1 MSQIRL
7 YIDEDSGNLSFV
19 ESLRNS
25 AVEVM
30 TTSDANKLS
39 SSDEEQL
46 IWATEQGRVIYSSNM
61 GDFCR
66 LHRTF
71 AEQKRTHS
79 GIIVVPRQSY
89 SVGTQWRGILNL
101 IAAKSAEE
109 MINQLECLGAYIR
122 AE

>member
-7 YIDEDSGNLSFV
+7 YIDEDSGNLSLV

-46 IWATEQGRVIYSSNM
+46 IWATEQGCVLQ
-61 GDFCR
+61 F
-66 LHRTF
+66 
-71 AEQKRTHS
+71 
-79 GIIVVPRQSY
+79 
-89 SVGTQWRGILNL
+89 
-101 IAAKSAEE
+101 
-109 MINQLECLGAYIR
+109 
-122 AE
+122 

>member
-7 YIDEDSGNLSFV
+7 YIDEDSGNLSLV
-19 ESLRNS
+19 EALRNS
-25 AVEVM
+25 AVDVM
-30 TTSDANKLS
+30 TTPDANKLS

-46 IWATEQGRVIYSSNM
+46 IWATEEGRVIYTSNM

-71 AEQKRTHS
+71 AERKRTHS
-79 GIIVVPRQSY
+79 GIIVATRQSY
-89 SVGTQWRGILNL
+89 SIGAQWRGILNL
-101 IAAKSAEE
+101 MAAKSAEK
-109 MINQLECLGAYIR
+109 MINQLEFMGGYIR

>member
-1 MSQIRL
+1 VSQIRL
-7 YIDEDSGNLSFV
+7 YIDEDSGNLSLV

-71 AEQKRTHS
+71 AVRIQVV
-79 GIIVVPRQSY
+79 GIDKCDT
-89 SVGTQWRGILNL
+89 G
-101 IAAKSAEE
+101 K
-109 MINQLECLGAYIR
+109 
-122 AE
+122 

>member
-1 MSQIRL
+1 VSQIRL
-7 YIDEDSGNLSFV
+7 YIDEDSGNLSLV

-39 SSDEEQL
+39 SLDEEQL

-66 LHRTF
+66 FHITF
-71 AEQKRTHS
+71 AEQKRTHL
-79 GIIVVPRQSY
+79 GIIVLPIKNY
-89 SVGTQWRGILNL
+89 SVGAQWRGILNL
-101 IAAKSAEE
+101 MARQSAE
-109 MINQLECLGAYIR
+109 
-122 AE
+122 

>member
-1 MSQIRL
+1 M
-7 YIDEDSGNLSFV
+7 V

-30 TTSDANKLS
+30 TTSEANKLS

-46 IWATEQGRVIYSSNM
+46 IWATEQGRVIYSYNM

-71 AEQKRTHS
+71 VEQKRTHS
-79 GIIVVPRQSY
+79 RIIVVPRQSY
-89 SVGTQWRGILNL
+89 SVGAQWREILNL
-101 IAAKSAEE
+101 MARQSAEE
-109 MINQLECLGAYIR
+109 MINQLEYLGAYIR

>member
-7 YIDEDSGNLSFV
+7 YIDEDSGNLSLV
-19 ESLRNS
+19 QALRNS

-46 IWATEQGRVIYSSNM
+46 IWATEQRRVIYSSNM

-66 LHRTF
+66 LHRNF

-79 GIIVVPRQSY
+79 GIIVTARQSY
-89 SVGTQWRGILNL
+89 SIGAQWRGILNL
-101 IAAKSAEE
+101 MAAKSAEE
-109 MINQLECLGAYIR
+109 MINHLEYLGAYIR

>member
-7 YIDEDSGNLSFV
+7 YIDEDSGNLSLV
-19 ESLRNS
+19 QALRNS

-30 TTSDANKLS
+30 TTSEANKLS
-39 SSDEEQL
+39 YSDEEQL
-46 IWATEQGRVIYSSNM
+46 IWATEQRRVIYTSNM

-66 LHRTF
+66 LHGIF
-71 AEQKRTHS
+71 LEQKRTHA

-89 SVGTQWRGILNL
+89 SIGTQWRGVLNL

-109 MINQLECLGAYIR
+109 MINQLEYLGAYIR
-122 AE
+122 GE

>member
-7 YIDEDSGNLSFV
+7 YIDEDSGNLSLV

-46 IWATEQGRVIYSSNM
+46 IWATEQGCVIYSSNM

-66 LHRTF
+66 LHLTF
-71 AEQKRTHS
+71 A
-79 GIIVVPRQSY
+79 V
-89 SVGTQWRGILNL
+89 
-101 IAAKSAEE
+101 
-109 MINQLECLGAYIR
+109 
-122 AE
+122 

>member
-1 MSQIRL
+1 VIQIRL
-7 YIDEDSGNLSFV
+7 YIDEDSGNLSLV

-30 TTSDANKLS
+30 TTSEANKLS

-46 IWATEQGRVIYSSNM
+46 IWATEQGRVIYSYNM

-71 AEQKRTHS
+71 AEQKRTQS
-79 GIIVVPRQSY
+79 GIIIVPRKSY
-89 SVGTQWRGILNL
+89 SVGAQWR
-101 IAAKSAEE
+101 
-109 MINQLECLGAYIR
+109 
-122 AE
+122 